1 VGLEYVEVIRAIVF
15 DFDGLIVET
24 ETPILRAWQEVYAA
38 YGQELPVERW
48 RLTIGS
54 DDSAFNALDEL
65 AQRVPGLEIDTVR
78 VRRKTR
84 ELELADAQPVMPG
97 VMDYLQAARKMG
109 LKLAVASSSSY
120 RWVGRQL
127 LQRGMLTAFDCV
139 ITRDLVANAK
149 PEPDLYQ
156 LAAKV
161 LHVNGD
167 EAVALEDAPN
177 GILAAKRAGLFAV
190 AVPHEHTRQMDF
202 SLADLCLDSLADVP
216 LAELVARFS

>member
-1 VGLEYVEVIRAIVF
+1 MIKAIVF

-24 ETPILRAWQEVYAA
+24 ETPILHAWQEVYAA
-38 YGQELPVERW
+38 YGQVLPVDRW
-48 RLTIGS
+48 KLTIGS

-65 AQRVPGLEIDTVR
+65 AQLVDGLDVEAVR
-78 VRRKTR
+78 ARRKAR
-84 ELELADAQPVMPG
+84 ELELADEQPILPG
-97 VMDYLQAARKMG
+97 VLTYLQDARQAG

-127 LQRGMLTAFDCV
+127 LQRGLLTAFDCV
-139 ITRDLVANAK
+139 ITRDLVLHAK

-156 LAAKV
+156 LAVKV
-161 LHVNGD
+161 LEVNGD
-167 EAVALEDAPN
+167 EAIALEDAPN

-202 SLADLCLDSLADVP
+202 SLADVCLNSLAETP
-216 LAELVARFS
+216 LRELVTMLS

>member
-1 VGLEYVEVIRAIVF
+1 MGDVEMIRALVF

-65 AQRVPGLEIDTVR
+65 AQRVAGLDVEAVR
-78 VRRKTR
+78 ARRKAR
-84 ELELADAQPVMPG
+84 EQELAEAQPVLPG
-97 VMDYLQAARKMG
+97 VLNYLQAARDMG

-120 RWVGRQL
+120 RWVGGHL
-127 LQRGMLTAFDCV
+127 LRRGLLTAFDCV
-139 ITRDLVANAK
+139 ISRDLVTHAK

-156 LAAKV
+156 LALRV
-161 LHVNGD
+161 LEVNAD
-167 EAVALEDAPN
+167 EAIALEDAPN
-177 GILAAKRAGLFAV
+177 GILAAKRAGMFAV
-190 AVPHEHTRQMDF
+190 AVPHEHTRSMDF
-202 SLADLCLDSLADVP
+202 SLADLRLDSLADVP
-216 LAELVARFS
+216 LAELLARFA